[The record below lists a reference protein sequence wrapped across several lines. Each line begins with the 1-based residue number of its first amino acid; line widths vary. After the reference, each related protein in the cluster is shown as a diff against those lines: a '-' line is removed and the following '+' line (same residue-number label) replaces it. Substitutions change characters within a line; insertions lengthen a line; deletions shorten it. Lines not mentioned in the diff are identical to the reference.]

1 MSLSR
6 FKTAA
11 AAVLVTL
18 GLASQA
24 MAADPAKIGF
34 VYIGPT
40 GDHGWTYAHDQ
51 GRKAVEAKFGD
62 KVKTTLSR
70 TCPKRRMPS
79 VSSAIWPSRATR

>member
-6 FKTAA
+6 FKSAA

-24 MAADPAKIGF
+24 VAADPAKIGF

-40 GDHGWTYAHDQ
+40 GDHGWTYALDQ
-51 GRKAVEAKFGD
+51 GRKQLRDVARSPWVG
-62 KVKTTLSR
+62 R
-70 TCPKRRMPS
+70 G
-79 VSSAIWPSRATR
+79 